1 MEREGR
7 RNEREGV
14 ERRRVEDAE
23 GRGRRR
29 EGDVYL
35 SHGGLWVDDVIWC
48 TVQWGCQQLV
58 NSATHGGGV
67 CVT

>member
-1 MEREGR
+1 MEGEGR

-14 ERRRVEDAE
+14 EGRRVEDAE
-23 GRGRRR
+23 GRGRR

-35 SHGGLWVDDVIWC
+35 CCGGLWVDDVTWS

-67 CVT
+67 CVI